1 MARVSASEPVVRF
14 LRDLLRIPSPPG
26 EEREAAERVRREM
39 DAAGFDE
46 VSTDRAGN
54 VTGVVR
60 GRGEA
65 PGVLLVTHLDH
76 VDAGDPADWPH
87 PPFGGEVHGGHV
99 WGRGAVDIKGPL
111 AAQVHGVGALAGGPP
126 PPGDV
131 VVMAAV
137 QEEVGGLGTRHACRG
152 ELPELAIVGEPSS
165 NRLRRGHRG
174 RGELTVRVRGRS
186 AHASA
191 PERGANPL
199 YVAADFLGRLESV
212 ELPGHPEL
220 GAATVAPTLVATDQ
234 QSPNVI
240 PGEVRLTLDCRLV
253 PGSGAADLREL
264 LDPHL
269 EAAVRPG
276 TEARIEVPVFDRET
290 YTGLR
295 TELPAEIP
303 AYLLPDDDPAVT
315 TAADVLEEAL
325 GERPGIGV
333 WGFATDGGHLAA
345 AGVRVVGFGPGEEE
359 RAHTVEERVAVEE
372 VVAAARGYGALAR
385 SWPSAWSAA
394 AG

>member
-1 MARVSASEPVVRF
+1 MSAADPVVGF
-14 LRDLLRIPSPPG
+14 LRDLVRIPSLPG
-26 EEREAAERVRREM
+26 EEGEAAARVRREL
-39 DAAGFDE
+39 DAVGFDE
-46 VSTDRAGN
+46 VSADAAGN
-54 VTGVVR
+54 VRGLVR

-65 PGVLLVTHLDH
+65 PAVLFLTHLDH

-87 PPFGGEVHGGHV
+87 PPFGGEVHGGRV

-111 AAQVHGVGALAGGPP
+111 AAQVHGVAALADGRP

-131 VVMAAV
+131 LVMATV
-137 QEEVGGLGTRHACRG
+137 QEEVGGVGALHACG
-152 ELPELAIVGEPSS
+152 DELPDLAVVGEPSS

-191 PERGANPL
+191 PERGANPH

-212 ELPGHPEL
+212 ELPGDPEL

-234 QSPNVI
+234 ESSNVI

-253 PGSGAADLREL
+253 PGRGTGELRDLLE
-264 LDPHL
+264 PHL

-276 TEARIEVPVFDRET
+276 TEAGIEVPVFARET

-295 TELPAEIP
+295 TEMPAEIP
-303 AYLLPDDDPAVT
+303 AYLLPEDDPAVV
-315 TAADVLEEAL
+315 TAGAVLEEAL
-325 GERPGIGV
+325 GGRPEVGV

-345 AGVRVVGFGPGEEE
+345 AGVDVVGFGPGEEE

-372 VVAAARGYGALAR
+372 LAEAARGYEALAR
-385 SWPSAWSAA
+385 SWPSAWEDSVS
-394 AG
+394 G

>member
-1 MARVSASEPVVRF
+1 MSAADPVVGF
-14 LRDLLRIPSPPG
+14 LRELLRIPSLPG
-26 EEREAAERVRREM
+26 EEGEVAARVRREM

-46 VSTDRAGN
+46 VATDAAGN
-54 VTGVVR
+54 VTGLVR

-65 PGVLLVTHLDH
+65 PGVLFLTHLDH

-111 AAQVHGVGALAGGPP
+111 AAQVRGIGALAGGPP

-131 VVMAAV
+131 RVMATV
-137 QEEVGGLGTRHACRG
+137 QEEVGGLGARHACRG
-152 ELPELAIVGEPSS
+152 DLPELAVVGEPSS

-191 PERGANPL
+191 PERGANPH
-199 YVAADFLGRLESV
+199 YVAADFLGRLGSV
-212 ELPGHPEL
+212 DLPEDPEL
-220 GAATVAPTLVATDQ
+220 GAASVAPTLIATDQ
-234 QSPNVI
+234 ASSNVI

-253 PGSGAADLREL
+253 PGHGAADVRDL
-264 LDPHL
+264 LEPHL
-269 EAAVRPG
+269 AAAGRPG
-276 TEARIEVPVFDRET
+276 TEAVAEVPVFARET

-295 TELPAEIP
+295 TEMPAEIP
-303 AYLLPDDDPAVT
+303 AYLLSEDDPAVS
-315 TAADVLEEAL
+315 TAADVLEAAL
-325 GERPGIGV
+325 GERPGVGV

-345 AGVRVVGFGPGEEE
+345 AGVDVVGFGPGEEE
-359 RAHTVEERVAVEE
+359 LAHTVEERVAVEE
-372 VVAAARGYGALAR
+372 LAAAARGYEALAR
-385 SWPSAWSAA
+385 SWPSAWSGA